1 MYEIETKTTIHLVNI
16 DKKKL
21 TMFHEHTKQNNIRK
35 HLRTRRILTIVRH
48 ARIQLG
54 HQKLSL
60 TFMLI
65 THNIPS
71 EGQEIDCP

>member
-1 MYEIETKTTIHLVNI
+1 
-16 DKKKL
+16 
-21 TMFHEHTKQNNIRK
+21 MFHEHTKQNNIRK